1 MGSAFPWLIL
11 AVDCFM
17 EWLFQAQLISLLPS
31 QGCFQHLAVIIK
43 ATVRIGFAVVVIS
56 L

>member
-11 AVDCFM
+11 AVDCFI
-17 EWLFQAQLISLLPS
+17 ERLFQAQLISLLPA
-31 QGCFQHLAVIIK
+31 QGCFQHLAVITK
-43 ATVRIGFAVVVIS
+43 ATARIGFAVVIIS